1 MDDKEPVLDET
12 LDNEPEQTETDTD
25 EVNADETPEESARLA
40 IEELQKAGGD
50 GEESAPEEEKTEAL
64 PASQD
69 PTKLN
74 SKPDSKKSSEPEPN
88 FDRELE
94 PPERLT
100 PEEKAIFKRSSPA
113 MKRVLHRVVKSLESG
128 HSKALSADRAEL
140 SQKTQKYR
148 DLDAILDPYRP
159 ELIARGHNE
168 VSAISELLKIHK
180 GLSDPQTRFKTYEDL
195 GRQIGYTGNVGNT
208 STDGAT
214 DISTHPHVK
223 QLEEKINQL
232 QKAVEPIHNNFRQA
246 HESQAQQ
253 VNEGLRRNYVAVAEE
268 LDNQGRLLYPK
279 LSQESSYFDK
289 VRPLVVALMQSD
301 PDLMF
306 QEALKEAYN
315 RTEKRNGYLHQNQA
329 RPSPRTNNNN
339 RTTPPLS
346 VRGKT
351 TSVSDL
357 SSYDDEE
364 INPNETPEQS
374 ARIAIERLQRGV
386 H

>member
-12 LDNEPEQTETDTD
+12 LDVEPEQTETDTD

-50 GEESAPEEEKTEAL
+50 GEESAPEEEKAETL

-69 PTKLN
+69 TTKL
-74 SKPDSKKSSEPEPN
+74 SLKPDSKKSSEPEIN
-88 FDRELE
+88 FDKELE

-113 MKRVLHRVVKSLESG
+113 MKRVLHRVVKDIESRS
-128 HSKALSADRAEL
+128 HRALNADRAEI
-140 SQKTQKYR
+140 SQKVQKYR

-168 VSAISELLKIHK
+168 ASAISELLKIHK

-214 DISTHPHVK
+214 DISSHPYVK
-223 QLEEKINQL
+223 QLEEKFNQL
-232 QKAVEPIHNNFRQA
+232 QKTVEPIHNNFRQA
-246 HESQAQQ
+246 QESQLSQA
-253 VNEGLRRNYVAVAEE
+253 NERLRSQYVQVAEE

-279 LSQESSYFDK
+279 LSQESDYFEK
-289 VRPLVVALMQSD
+289 VRPLVIALWSLD
-301 PDLMF
+301 KNREFGDV
-306 QEALKEAYN
+306 LKEVYDRAEN
-315 RTEKRNGYLHQNQA
+315 RSSYLTKNQA